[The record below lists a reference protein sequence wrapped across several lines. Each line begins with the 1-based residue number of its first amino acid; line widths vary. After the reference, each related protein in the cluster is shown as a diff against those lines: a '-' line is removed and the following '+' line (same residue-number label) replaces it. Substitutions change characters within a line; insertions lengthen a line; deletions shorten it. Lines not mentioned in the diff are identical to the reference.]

1 LEKKFLRL
9 KKEGGEEAA
18 FMVFNFCAAGLFIN
32 QIIIYVFGSI
42 LLLVVYVVTLD
53 IRLPKPVAE
62 LIKRDPVLRRLV
74 EQVAEKSVRDMLIE
88 IFGLD
93 QLLSSSR
100 LTEKDVAELDKIIKA
115 MAREKLRKYVDSGG
129 HE

>member
-1 LEKKFLRL
+1 MEKKFLRL

-115 MAREKLRKYVDSGG
+115 MAWEKLRKYVDSGG